1 MAITFDPNS
10 APHCMGAWDNAL
22 HRLTERDFDHGA
34 RAAEKAQEETMPAK
48 KAIRAIRVINE
59 REIAELLSC
68 IQARVAESGWSHTD
82 AAVQVGE
89 LLTDAIWHLET
100 QASKDE

>member
-1 MAITFDPNS
+1 MAITFDLDNIPDTL
-10 APHCMGAWDNAL
+10 GAWDRAL
-22 HRLTERDFDHGA
+22 HRLTERDFGA
-34 RAAEKAQEETMPAK
+34 SAAEKAQEETMPAK